1 MGIPSGTNWF
11 VLNLAESLPNYVMY
25 LSKLLLNWVG
35 HEYTC
40 TPISCNHFHY
50 VDCSLRYFLP
60 EIRIDFLHMTRNGKI
75 SIQLKTG
82 WSITSYDK
90 SPQTSQVNY
99 VELNQVYWAI
109 KSHYT
114 LHLILTTMQKNNLPN
129 FFYISFSFITHQFLK
144 TFLSAFSGLITR
156 LSVIAKRAPKYLS

>member
-1 MGIPSGTNWF
+1 MGTPSGTNWF

-40 TPISCNHFHY
+40 TPMLSLSRRWLLSSLFPPGNTYWFSTYDQKWQNIDSTEERMINYKFRQISTNQ
-50 VDCSLRYFLP
+50 S
-60 EIRIDFLHMTRNGKI
+60 GKLCWTKPGI
-75 SIQLKTG
+75 LSNKM
-82 WSITSYDK
+82 
-90 SPQTSQVNY
+90 
-99 VELNQVYWAI
+99 
-109 KSHYT
+109 T
-114 LHLILTTMQKNNLPN
+114 LHVALNLTTMQNNNLPN